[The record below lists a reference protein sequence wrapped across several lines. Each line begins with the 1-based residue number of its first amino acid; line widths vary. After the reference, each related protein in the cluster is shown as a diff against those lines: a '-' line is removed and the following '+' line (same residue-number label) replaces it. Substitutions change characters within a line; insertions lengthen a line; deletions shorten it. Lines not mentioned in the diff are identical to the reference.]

1 MIYAFELGR
10 KKELCFAE
18 LLSVL
23 GEKNLIKQ
31 GLDTATFSLDLKFPQ
46 DLQNRLGGTIKIIEI
61 FKETDLNGLQ
71 ESIQDQLETEFQN
84 HEGKIP
90 FAISLLNFKN
100 TRAINIKELLNFSKK
115 ILKSLGLN
123 CRFVNKDFRNNPQS
137 STIYKAR
144 IIEKGIDLNI
154 IKEDEK
160 ILIGKTIAIQ
170 DIDSYSI
177 RDYEKPYRDAFVG
190 MMPPKLAQIMINL
203 AIGNKSISQ
212 PETSLTIYDPFCGTG
227 TIPMEGLL
235 MGMDVVGSD
244 ISPKMVDYSNKNCE
258 WLNTEFRIESSFRV
272 FENDA
277 KLINKK
283 LFTEQIDAIVT
294 EGHLGPPLTR
304 QPSPEDQKRYFRD
317 LAIIHSAW
325 LKIAHSLL
333 PKTGKVVMCL
343 PAYNT
348 GNGIIHFQNFDR
360 LAGAAGF
367 KIENMFT
374 YDRPDQMVL
383 RDVMILEKLY

>member
-10 KKELCFAE
+10 KKELCFNE

-23 GEKNLIKQ
+23 GKKKLIKCS
-31 GLDTATFSLDLKFPQ
+31 LDTATFSLDLPFPQ
-46 DLQNRLGGTIKIIEI
+46 DLQDRLGGTIKIIEI

-71 ESIQDQLETEFQN
+71 KSIQDQLETEFQD

-100 TRAINIKELLNFSKK
+100 LREINIKELLNFSKK
-115 ILKSLGLN
+115 ILKSLGSN
-123 CRFVNKDFRNNPQS
+123 CRFVNKDFRSNPQS

-203 AIGNKSISQ
+203 AIGNKSQ
-212 PETSLTIYDPFCGTG
+212 PSSEESLTIYDPFCGTG

-235 MGMDVVGSD
+235 MGMNVIGSD

-258 WLNTEFRIESSFRV
+258 WLNTEFQIKSSFKI
-272 FENDA
+272 FEKDA

-283 LFTEQIDAIVT
+283 LFPEQIDAIVT
-294 EGHLGPPLTR
+294 EGHLGPPLSR
-304 QPSPEDQKRYFRD
+304 PPSTEEQKRYFREM
-317 LAIIHSAW
+317 AILHSAW
-325 LKIAHSLL
+325 LKTAHLIL
-333 PKTGKVVMCL
+333 AKTSKVVMCL

-348 GNGIIHFQNFDR
+348 RNGIIHFKDFDR

-383 RDVMILEKLY
+383 RDVMVLEKL